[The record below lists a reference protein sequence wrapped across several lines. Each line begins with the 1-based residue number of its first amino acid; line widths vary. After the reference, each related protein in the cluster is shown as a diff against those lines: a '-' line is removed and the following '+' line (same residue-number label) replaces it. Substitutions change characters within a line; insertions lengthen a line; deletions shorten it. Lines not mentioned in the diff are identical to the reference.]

1 MVDEQRL
8 KILTE
13 GAKYDVS
20 CSSSGSRRKN
30 AAGETGNA
38 AIGGICHSFTADGRC
53 LSLLKILMTN
63 DCVFDCKYCPNRRT
77 ADVPRAVLSPEE
89 ICELTLDFYRRNY
102 IEGLFLSSA
111 VYKSPDYTMELLV
124 RTAELLRGKYRFN
137 GYLHLKGIP
146 RADPL
151 LTERAARL
159 ADRMSYNLELPGE
172 ESLKRLAPQKS
183 KQSLLAPMQQLAEG
197 KKAFLSERA
206 ALKGGVWRRLRHA
219 DNANDGGIAAN
230 NGNLSAIAPRRAGQ
244 AEGEGQL
251 LPFSSPLP
259 AALSPL
265 RAEKRP
271 LYLPAGQT
279 TQMIVGASPEKDG
292 RILRL
297 SQALYNKF
305 SMKRVY
311 FSAYLPVVAD
321 PLLPSVGEKLLREH
335 RLYQADWLMRFYG
348 FTPEEL
354 ADENE
359 NLPVEYDPKCAWA
372 IKHLNLF
379 PVEVNRADLA
389 ALLRVPGIGVRS
401 ANKIIAARRHT
412 KLEYEHLKKM
422 RVVLKRARH
431 FITCNGKFYGEEK
444 EDNVKAL
451 LSAAETVDGAEQ
463 LSLFSDAASIRAL
476 PKTNGYN
483 YAVPAAATGA
493 IGTTGA
499 TYAAD
504 FTGARSDL
512 PPDETQKKI
521 ALSTPEIRRSVLTG
535 EI

>member
-1 MVDEQRL
+1 MVDEDRL
-8 KILTE
+8 RILTE

-20 CSSSGSRRKN
+20 CSSSGSHRKN
-30 AAGETGNA
+30 AAGGTGNA

-63 DCVFDCKYCPNRRT
+63 ECAFDCKYCPNRRG

-111 VYKSPDYTMELLV
+111 VYKTPNYTMELLL
-124 RTAELLRGKYRFN
+124 RTAQLLRGRYRFN

-146 RADPL
+146 HADPL
-151 LTERAARL
+151 LIQRAALL

-172 ESLKRLAPQKS
+172 ESLKRLAPQKT
-183 KQSLLAPMQQLAEG
+183 KQSLLAPMKQLADG
-197 KKAFLSERA
+197 KKAFLSERTA
-206 ALKGGVWRRLRHA
+206 ALKGSGLKRLSEGIGE
-219 DNANDGGIAAN
+219 NGGESGKN
-230 NGNLSAIAPRRAGQ
+230 NGKIAVIAKRGDNQTA
-244 AEGEGQL
+244 AEGQL
-251 LPFSSPLP
+251 SSFTSPLP

-265 RAEKRP
+265 RANKRP
-271 LYLPAGQT
+271 LFLPAGQT

-297 SQALYNKF
+297 SESLYRKF
-305 SMKRVY
+305 SLRRVY

-321 PLLPSVGEKLLREH
+321 PMLPSVGEKLLREH

-348 FTPEEL
+348 FFPEEL

-372 IKHLNLF
+372 LKNLQLF
-379 PVEVNRADLA
+379 PVEVNRADLSS
-389 ALLRVPGIGVRS
+389 LLRVPGIGVRS
-401 ANKIIAARRHT
+401 ANRIIAARRHT
-412 KLEYEHLKKM
+412 KLQFEHLKKM

-431 FITCNGKFYGEEK
+431 FITCNGRFYGEENEEK
-444 EDNVKAL
+444 VKAAL
-451 LSAAETVDGAEQ
+451 TASETSDNAVQ
-463 LSLFSDAASIRAL
+463 LSLFSNAALIKSAPETNGFLLDAAKR
-476 PKTNGYN
+476 G
-483 YAVPAAATGA
+483 G
-493 IGTTGA
+493 
-499 TYAAD
+499 AD
-504 FTGARSDL
+504 FSGVRLDL
-512 PPDETQKKI
+512 PADETQEKLR
-521 ALSTPEIRRSVLTG
+521 LSSAEIRRSVLPG

>member
-1 MVDEQRL
+1 MTDEQRL

-63 DCVFDCKYCPNRRT
+63 DCAFDCKYCPNRRS

-111 VYKSPDYTMELLV
+111 VYKTPDYTMELLV
-124 RTAELLRGKYRFN
+124 RTAELLRGEYRFN
-137 GYLHLKGIP
+137 GYVHLKGIP

-151 LTERAARL
+151 LVERAARL

-183 KQSLLAPMQQLAEG
+183 KQSLLAPMKQLAEG

-206 ALKGGVWRRLRHA
+206 ALKGVNRRLLRGVI
-219 DNANDGGIAAN
+219 NKNDGGIGES
-230 NGNLSAIAPRRAGQ
+230 NGNLSVITPRRAGQ
-244 AEGEGQL
+244 SACEGQL
-251 LPFSSPLP
+251 PPLSSPLP
-259 AALSPL
+259 EALSPL
-265 RAEKRP
+265 RAGKRP

-401 ANKIIAARRHT
+401 ANKIVAARRHT

-451 LSAAETVDGAEQ
+451 LSAADTIDGAEQ
-463 LSLFSDAASIRAL
+463 LSLFSNDAFIKSFA
-476 PKTNGYN
+476 KTGRVQN
-483 YAVPAAATGA
+483 AVPAAANGA
-493 IGTTGA
+493 ANGV
-499 TYAAD
+499 AD
-504 FTGARSDL
+504 FTGARLDL

-521 ALSTPEIRRSVLTG
+521 NLSTPEIRRSVLTG

>member
-1 MVDEQRL
+1 
-8 KILTE
+8 
-13 GAKYDVS
+13 KYDVS

-63 DCVFDCKYCPNRRT
+63 DCAFDCKYCPNRRG

-111 VYKSPDYTMELLV
+111 VYKTPDYTMELLV
-124 RTAELLRGKYRFN
+124 RTAELLRGRYRFN
-137 GYLHLKGIP
+137 GYVHLKGIP

-151 LTERAARL
+151 LVERAARL

-183 KQSLLAPMQQLAEG
+183 KQSLLAPMKQLAEG

-206 ALKGGVWRRLRHA
+206 ALTGGVRRRLRGVGYG
-219 DNANDGGIAAN
+219 DDGEISEN
-230 NGNLSAIAPRRAGQ
+230 NGNIPVIAPPRAGQ
-244 AEGEGQL
+244 REGEERL
-251 LPFSSPLP
+251 APFSSPLP

-265 RAEKRP
+265 RADKRP
-271 LYLPAGQT
+271 MYLPAGQT

-297 SQALYNKF
+297 SQALYSKF

-379 PVEVNRADLA
+379 PVEINRADLA
-389 ALLRVPGIGVRS
+389 TLLRVPGIGVRS
-401 ANKIIAARRHT
+401 ANKIVAARRHT
-412 KLEYEHLKKM
+412 KLQYEHLKKM

-451 LSAAETVDGAEQ
+451 LSAAETSDGAEQ
-463 LSLFSDAASIRAL
+463 LSLFSDNASI
-476 PKTNGYN
+476 KSITKNGGFRN
-483 YAVPAAATGA
+483 AAPSLAGAT
-493 IGTTGA
+493 A

-504 FTGARSDL
+504 FTGARLDL
-512 PPDETQKKI
+512 LPDETQKKI
-521 ALSTPEIRRSVLTG
+521 NLSTPEIRRSVLTG